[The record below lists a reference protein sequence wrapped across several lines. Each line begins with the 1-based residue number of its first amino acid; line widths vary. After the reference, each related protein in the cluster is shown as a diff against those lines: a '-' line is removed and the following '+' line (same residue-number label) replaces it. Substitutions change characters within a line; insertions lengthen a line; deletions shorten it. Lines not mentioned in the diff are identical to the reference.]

1 MTTYALKRLLLA
13 LPVLWGVTL
22 VAFLTVRI
30 SPGGPALAILGEK
43 ATAEKIAE
51 LNRINGWDKPLIIQY
66 GRFLSDVFLRFDLGE
81 SYHRRE
87 KVSDELKQRF
97 PATMELALA
106 AMILSVLVG
115 IPAGMLA
122 AVRRN
127 SFIDYVSMTGA
138 LFGVSVPVFFLGLL
152 MIMTFQFLPGG
163 GRLPITMDL
172 DPITGFVPIDA
183 LLTGQLD
190 VLTAFLKHLVL
201 PSIALSTIPMAVI
214 ARMTRSSVLEV
225 LGDDY
230 IRTARAK
237 GLRESVVILKHAFR
251 AALIPIVT
259 VVGLNFGYLLAGA
272 VLTETVFD
280 WPGIGQYIVHA
291 VLLSDYNSV
300 QGGIL
305 LVAGAFVLINLV
317 VDLSYGVIDP
327 RVRVS

>member
-30 SPGGPALAILGEK
+30 APGGPALAILGEK

-51 LNRINGWDKPLIIQY
+51 LNRINGWDRPILVQY
-66 GRFLSDVFLRFDLGE
+66 GRFLSDVFLRFDFGE

-87 KVSDELKQRF
+87 KVSDELIQRF
-97 PATMELALA
+97 PATVELSLA
-106 AMILSVLVG
+106 AMLLSVLIG
-115 IPAGMLA
+115 IPAGILA
-122 AVRRN
+122 AVKRN
-127 SFIDYVSMTGA
+127 SIIDYASMTGA

-152 MIMTFQFLPGG
+152 MLMAFQFLPGG
-163 GRLPITMDL
+163 GRLPITVDL
-172 DPITGFVPIDA
+172 DPVTGFVPIDA
-183 LLTGQLD
+183 VLLGEFG
-190 VLTAFLKHLVL
+190 VLKAYLRHLLL
-201 PSIALSTIPMAVI
+201 PAIALSTIPMAVI

-237 GLRESVVILKHAFR
+237 GLSEKVVVLKHALR

-272 VLTETVFD
+272 VLTETVFN
-280 WPGIGQYIVHA
+280 WPGLGQYVVHA
-291 VLLSDYNSV
+291 VLSSDYNPV

-305 LVAGAFVLINLV
+305 LVAGTFVLINLV

-327 RVRVS
+327 RVRVA